1 MTKSGRAEKS
11 RTLFAHAVLAQIKEE
26 KLIQSHFTDDDRP
39 NPPVSKC
46 LILNVDQLGLI
57 FGFNFSTIRKQ

>member
-26 KLIQSHFTDDDRP
+26 KLIKSHFKDGERP
-39 NPPVSKC
+39 NLPEFDLLSNPQSRR
-46 LILNVDQLGLI
+46 LQA
-57 FGFNFSTIRKQ
+57 

>member
-39 NPPVSKC
+39 NPPEFDPLS
-46 LILNVDQLGLI
+46 NPQ
-57 FGFNFSTIRKQ
+57 SRRTSS

>member
-26 KLIQSHFTDDDRP
+26 KLIQSHFKYYGRT
-39 NPPVSKC
+39 NS
-46 LILNVDQLGLI
+46 
-57 FGFNFSTIRKQ
+57 

>member
-39 NPPVSKC
+39 TPQSSTPSQPPSQ
-46 LILNVDQLGLI
+46 DGL
-57 FGFNFSTIRKQ
+57 QA

>member
-26 KLIQSHFTDDDRP
+26 KLKLTIKETLFRLDQSA
-39 NPPVSKC
+39 
-46 LILNVDQLGLI
+46 
-57 FGFNFSTIRKQ
+57 

>member
-39 NPPVSKC
+39 NPPEFDP
-46 LILNVDQLGLI
+46 LQNPQ
-57 FGFNFSTIRKQ
+57 